1 MINNKLCLMTGAL
14 LVVFVS
20 LLGLGGCR
28 AQAQPTDRLQG
39 VVELEERDLAFEVA
53 GRLVSVAVKEG
64 DSVTADQT
72 LAVLDTTLEDALRAT
87 RSKEAEAASAQVALV
102 QAGSRPEEIKALQS
116 ELQAMKVSEAQM
128 ERNLTREQE
137 LLAKA
142 VTTQVMVEEAQ
153 SRLDATRAQRG
164 ALEQRIR
171 LLQRGARKEEVASV
185 QARAAAAQEAVT
197 LEEKRIQLH
206 ELKAPIAGTVL
217 EVHAET
223 GEVLG
228 AAAPTVTIADTRH
241 PYAEVFVPQQDMAG
255 LTVGGAAEVFVDA
268 YPSPFRGSIETI
280 GRRTEFTPRY
290 LFSARERPNLVVR
303 VRVRIDDPDQKLFAG
318 TPAFVQLKRGQP

>member
-1 MINNKLCLMTGAL
+1 MINNRLCSLTASL
-14 LVVFVS
+14 LVLLVS

-28 AQAQPTDRLQG
+28 AEAQPTDRLQG
-39 VVELEERDLAFEVA
+39 VVELEERDLAFEVG

-64 DSVTADQT
+64 DRVEANQT

-87 RSKEAEAASAQVALV
+87 RSKEAEAAVAQVTLV
-102 QAGSRPEEIKALQS
+102 QAGSRPEEIKALQA

-128 ERNLTREQE
+128 ERNLAREQE

-142 VTTQVMVEEAQ
+142 VTTQVMVEESQ

-185 QARAAAAQEAVT
+185 QAQAAAAQQAVA

-206 ELKAPIAGTVL
+206 ELKSPMAGTVI
-217 EVHAET
+217 EVHADP

-228 AAAPTVTIADTRH
+228 VAAPTVTIADTQH
-241 PYAEVFVPQQDMAG
+241 PYAEVFVPQQDLAG
-255 LTVGGAAEVFVDA
+255 VAVGGAAEVFIDA
-268 YPSPFRGSIETI
+268 YPTAFRGSVEWIA
-280 GRRTEFTPRY
+280 RRTEFTPRY

-303 VRVRIDDPDQKLFAG
+303 VRVRIEDPEQKLFAG
-318 TPAFVQLKRGQP
+318 TPTFVQLKRGQR